1 MKPIQRLTK
10 YPLLLEEI
18 LKQTREKD
26 NPTEHKLL
34 QEAILNFKDLITD
47 VNTEIGNKKKLVEL
61 KNATGSVPT
70 LSLKIFIL

>member
-70 LSLKIFIL
+70 LSLKTFIL